1 MCYDI
6 YGLLSQNP
14 NQAIPLRFLNPN
26 IHNLTNQLFW
36 PVEMCACQIGRA
48 AEELPDHWERLDAF
62 EGSDYRRI
70 EIDVRLESGE
80 IQCAMIYAVGRYN

>member
-1 MCYDI
+1 
-6 YGLLSQNP
+6 
-14 NQAIPLRFLNPN
+14 
-26 IHNLTNQLFW
+26 
-36 PVEMCACQIGRA
+36 MCACQIGRA

-80 IQCAMIYAVGRYN
+80 IQRAMIYAVGRYN